1 MVEQLAEAGQQ
12 VPQSRPWSQWRVQLG
27 FQPFFLVMSVLLDGK
42 SIYCQ
47 VKNERNQQE

>member
-1 MVEQLAEAGQQ
+1 VVEQLAEAGQR
-12 VPQSRPWSQWRVQLG
+12 VLQSQPWSQYRVELG
-27 FQPFFLVMSVLLDGK
+27 FQPFFWLFVLLDGK